1 MPHLND
7 SRPGLVALCFVEGA
21 EMVKASM
28 LNAYLGY
35 AMASATMSAAMAAER
50 MVGRGDEQAAEEAA
64 AAAMRATLNAIE
76 IRGRVVVGEAE
87 GSILNPGEEVGTGQ
101 GPELDIALEA
111 LEGTTLT
118 AKAMPNAIAVIAA
131 APRGGLLQVP
141 DLYMEKLAIGPG
153 FENGVVDLDAPAGE
167 NAIRLAKA
175 KGVSIDKITCCVL
188 DRPRHEK
195 IIADLRK
202 AGAKISL
209 ITDGDV
215 AGIINTAMPETGI
228 DMYLGQGKAP
238 EGVLAAAALR
248 CVGGQMQAR
257 FVFRNE
263 AEKYQAQRSGLK
275 DVGRRFELGDL
286 VSGDTLF
293 AATGVTKGELLDGVR
308 RDNGHIVTHTMVMS
322 SADGVVRRIRSST
335 PVQV

>member
-1 MPHLND
+1 MSKGIDPFL
-7 SRPGLVALCFVEGA
+7 SYAL
-21 EMVKASM
+21 
-28 LNAYLGY
+28 
-35 AMASATMSAAMAAER
+35 ASATISAAMGAER
-50 MVGRGDEQAAEEAA
+50 FVGRGDEQAAEEAA
-64 AAAMRATLNAIE
+64 AAAMRATLNAIA

-87 GSILNPGEEVGTGQ
+87 GSILNVGEEVGAGQ

-141 DLYMEKLAIGPG
+141 DVYMEKLAIGPG
-153 FENGVVDLDAPAGE
+153 YERGVVDLDASAGE

-175 KGVSIDKITCCVL
+175 KGIEVGKITCCVL

-202 AGAKISL
+202 AGAKINL
-209 ITDGDV
+209 ISDGDV
-215 AGIINTAMPETGI
+215 AGVINTAMPETGI
-228 DMYLGQGKAP
+228 DMYVGQGKAP

-257 FVFRNE
+257 FAFKNE
-263 AEKYQAQRSGLK
+263 AEKYAAQRAGMK
-275 DVGRRFELGDL
+275 DVGRRFELADF
-286 VSGDTLF
+286 VSGDVVF

-308 RDNGHIVTHTMVMS
+308 RNNGHIVTHTMVMS
-322 SADGVVRRIRSST
+322 SADGVVRKIYST
-335 PVQV
+335 TPMGH

>member
-1 MPHLND
+1 MK
-7 SRPGLVALCFVEGA
+7 
-21 EMVKASM
+21 KAIDLLS
-28 LNAYLGY
+28 Y
-35 AMASATMSAAMAAER
+35 AMASATISAAMGAER
-50 MVGRGDEQAAEEAA
+50 FIGRGDEQAAEEAA
-64 AAAMRATLNAIE
+64 ATAMRETLSAID
-76 IRGRVVVGEAE
+76 IRGRVIVGEAE

-111 LEGTTLT
+111 LEGVTLT

-153 FENGVVDLDAPAGE
+153 YERGVVDLDAPAGE

-175 KGVSIDKITCCVL
+175 KGVAVDKITCCVL

-202 AGAKISL
+202 AGARINLIS
-209 ITDGDV
+209 DGDV
-215 AGIINTAMPETGI
+215 AGVINTAMAETGI
-228 DMYLGQGKAP
+228 DMYVGQGKAP

-248 CVGGQMQAR
+248 CVGGQIQAR
-257 FVFRNE
+257 FAFRNE
-263 AEKYQAQRSGLK
+263 AEKYAAQRGGLK
-275 DVGRRFELGDL
+275 DAGRRFELSDL
-286 VSGDTLF
+286 VSGDVLF

-308 RDNGHIVTHTMVMS
+308 RDNGHILTHTMVMT
-322 SADGVVRRIRSST
+322 SADGMVRKIRSSA
-335 PVQV
+335 PAKR